1 MANSDMMRV
10 IRDDNID
17 TCVVFSPLMEA
28 PWYTD
33 FIIPLYFVN
42 KTETVTM
49 ESSVET
55 SAVLAEMRLCSILC
69 QYRTGMTATAYLNVE
84 RHAVFMNQLM
94 L

>member
-33 FIIPLYFVN
+33 FIIPLYFV
-42 KTETVTM
+42 KTVTV

-84 RHAVFMNQLM
+84 RHVAFMNQL
-94 L
+94 LL